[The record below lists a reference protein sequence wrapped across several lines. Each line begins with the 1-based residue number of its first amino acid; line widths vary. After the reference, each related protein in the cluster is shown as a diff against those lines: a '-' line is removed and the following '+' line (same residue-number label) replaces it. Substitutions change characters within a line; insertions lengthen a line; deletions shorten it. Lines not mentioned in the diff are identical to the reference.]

1 MEPQKKKRATESLIF
16 LAEKQDGTIKA
27 RTCAN
32 GSTQRAYI
40 PREEATS
47 PTTATEAILITGL
60 IEAKQRGDVMTLDI
74 PNDFVQTDILQTRE
88 KVVMQIRGELV
99 NKLMEICPGVYEDYV
114 LYEGK
119 KSNLC

>member
-1 MEPQKKKRATESLIF
+1 MEPQERKRAMERLIF
-16 LAEKQDGTIKA
+16 LAEKLDGTIKT

-32 GSTQRAYI
+32 RSTHRAYI

-47 PTTATEAILITGL
+47 PTAATEAIFVTGV
-60 IEAKQRGDVMTLDI
+60 IEAKQRRDVMTLEI
-74 PNDFVQTDILQTRE
+74 PNAFFQTDILQTRE
-88 KVVMQIRGELV
+88 KVVMKIRGELV